1 MGELRCVDGS
11 LLSVAAI
18 PCHDKAGRPYDVTLR
33 LALDSRPFA
42 IVGQRCAHQ
51 LATLAAQ
58 VQAARADPQQVSC
71 WPDPDD
77 RFPLPGASFRAA
89 HRVLSQSVPIPRDSF
104 SAPGG
109 FSAPGDTR
117 GGQADGEAPEAE
129 TAASSPR
136 APDFQPGEQEYFSLR
151 SRERGDLPGYGEVR
165 CLLRSS
171 ARWLDNSNTLG
182 SLSPG
187 YWRLTRRAV
196 LEAWGDSG
204 TGVRAVLTSAE
215 LVTFLDTV
223 LREPDGTALAVSAP
237 DTRTAGDQPV
247 RLSWP
252 TWRQRERVPDGSAR
266 SRIPALRAAA
276 RRVALA
282 VSSPQARGSD
292 VRR

>member
-11 LLSVAAI
+11 LLSVAAV

-33 LALDSRPFA
+33 LALDRRPFA

-58 VQAARADPQQVSC
+58 VHAARQDPELASC

-77 RFPLPGASFRAA
+77 RFPLPAASLRSAQA
-89 HRVLSQSVPIPRDSF
+89 VRSHSVPIPRDSVPTLGDQPVD
-104 SAPGG
+104 SAAVSQAAPRQPG
-109 FSAPGDTR
+109 
-117 GGQADGEAPEAE
+117 
-129 TAASSPR
+129 TA
-136 APDFQPGEQEYFSLR
+136 DFQPGEQEYFSLR
-151 SRERGDLPGYGEVR
+151 SRERGDLPGHGEVR

-223 LREPDGTALAVSAP
+223 LREPDGTALAVTAP
-237 DTRTAGDQPV
+237 DTRTGSHQPM

-252 TWRQRERVPDGSAR
+252 TWRQRGRVPDGSAR

-282 VSSPQARGSD
+282 VSSPEARGSD